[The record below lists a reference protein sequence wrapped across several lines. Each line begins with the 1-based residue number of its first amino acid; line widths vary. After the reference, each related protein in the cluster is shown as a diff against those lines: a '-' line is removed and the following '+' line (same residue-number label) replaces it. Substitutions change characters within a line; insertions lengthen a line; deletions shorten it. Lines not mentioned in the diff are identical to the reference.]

1 MSQVLGSTLAAGT
14 LRLIFN
20 GHEDHFS
27 GTLPSDSYLQT
38 FVIEFIITFYLMF
51 VVSGVATDN
60 RAVSSSSLYDL
71 TLNFTRILLILIIN
85 LCSLIF
91 MYRLV
96 NLLDLLLVL
105 LFFSTL
111 CLQGIIKFEYYFQSR
126 RKLFWRYYRGIL
138 FYNKSS

>member
-1 MSQVLGSTLAAGT
+1 MILIPKQFNFWLQVPAYVISQVLGSTLAAGT

-20 GHEDHFS
+20 GHQDHFS

-38 FVIEFIITFYLMF
+38 FVIEFIITFYLML

-60 RAVSSSSLYDL
+60 RAVSSSSLFDL
-71 TLNFTRILLILIIN
+71 TLNFTRILFKLIIN

-91 MYRLV
+91 IYRLA

-111 CLQGIIKFEYYFQSR
+111 CLQGIIKFHSFS
-126 RKLFWRYYRGIL
+126 
-138 FYNKSS
+138 N

>member
-85 LCSLIF
+85 LCSL

-111 CLQGIIKFEYYFQSR
+111 CLQGIIKFEYHFQTR